1 MLTEKKNSIILL
13 NGVFKDSFLE
23 ILKKRN
29 IKKVF
34 VLEGRPYLDGAK
46 ILCTRLL
53 KHKIQP
59 VLIADNMAGF
69 LFYKDLVKEIWI
81 SYQETSKKN
90 VLCKIGGLI
99 LSVMAKH
106 HKVPVNVFPSGKR
119 KKYIADPK
127 EIFSF
132 NGKRVAARN
141 IDGFVPLL
149 EDVPKKYITEIYTC
163 KN

>member
-13 NGVFKDSFLE
+13 NGVFKDSFFE
-23 ILKKRN
+23 ILKKKKV
-29 IKKVF
+29 KKVF

-46 ILCTRLL
+46 QMCSKLV

-69 LFYKDLVKEIWI
+69 LFYKDLVKEVWV
-81 SYQETSKKN
+81 SYQEVSRKN

-99 LSVMAKH
+99 LSVMAKR
-106 HKVPVNVFPSGKR
+106 HKVPVSVFPSGKK
-119 KKYIADPK
+119 KKYIANPK
-127 EIFSF
+127 EIFLF
-132 NGKRVAARN
+132 NGKRIAAKG

-149 EDVPKKYITEIYTC
+149 EDIPRKYITEIYL
-163 KN
+163 